1 MKEDL
6 KKKLNHMIVLMEEIS
21 IINKMIQPE
30 DCGHMKTTV
39 SFLKVRVDN
48 IRNEIESAE

>member
-1 MKEDL
+1 
-6 KKKLNHMIVLMEEIS
+6 
-21 IINKMIQPE
+21 MIQPQ

-48 IRNEIESAE
+48 IRDEIEREE